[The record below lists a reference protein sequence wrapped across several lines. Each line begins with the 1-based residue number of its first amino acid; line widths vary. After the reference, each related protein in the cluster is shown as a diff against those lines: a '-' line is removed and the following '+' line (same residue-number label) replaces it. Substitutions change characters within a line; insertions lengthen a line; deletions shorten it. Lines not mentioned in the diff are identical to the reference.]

1 MKKILLLAGILFL
14 TSPIF
19 ARPIAYDIV
28 MEKLPGE
35 EYWTSAGAVKSTG
48 TTVNIL
54 IATDTAT
61 LVIATTTLNGWD
73 NGPILVQNQ
82 SADNYYCGYNVNV
95 STYMVTGDTG
105 RRGTVIYAGSNMI
118 RTLTKETVYYCR
130 SAGTTPTYIHLE
142 KLGFRQ

>member
-14 TSPIF
+14 ASPIF

-82 SADNYYCGYNVNV
+82 SADNYYCGFNVNV
-95 STYMVTGDTG
+95 STYVISGDVD
-105 RRGTVIYAGSNMI
+105 RRGTLIYATGNFVQ
-118 RTLTKETVYYCR
+118 TLTKEIELWCR
-130 SAGTTPTYIHLE
+130 SAGTTPTYIHLR
-142 KLGFRQ
+142 KLGHK